1 MTDLVKNSPGGRK
14 RKPSVIFI
22 KRKVKKGDRSL
33 KRAVKGNFGYLAARR
48 RWAVARTVLYFG
60 ISLSLFTAGY
70 VAAGSKENLLTIVA
84 VLGCLPACKSLVDV
98 IMLFRAAQCSQKVRD
113 TVLPALGRL
122 TGMFDMYFT
131 SYRKNFP
138 ISHMVVEGKIILG
151 YTESG
156 KCDVKACQ
164 EHLQTMLKQSGFKDI
179 TIKISNDLETYI
191 GQLKNLNQM
200 KTDND
205 PEKDDEVRVVLYDIS
220 L

>member
-1 MTDLVKNSPGGRK
+1 
-14 RKPSVIFI
+14 
-22 KRKVKKGDRSL
+22 
-33 KRAVKGNFGYLAARR
+33 
-48 RWAVARTVLYFG
+48 
-60 ISLSLFTAGY
+60 
-70 VAAGSKENLLTIVA
+70 
-84 VLGCLPACKSLVDV
+84 
-98 IMLFRAAQCSQKVRD
+98 
-113 TVLPALGRL
+113 
-122 TGMFDMYFT
+122 
-131 SYRKNFP
+131 
-138 ISHMVVEGKIILG
+138 MVVEGKIILG

-200 KTDND
+200 KADSN